1 MIIKVSKEQAKR
13 FLITKQLLCMQ
24 PKSGY
29 DGIKFVFDSLRVV
42 QYDPLN
48 PCGRNPDLVLQ
59 ARVANYHP
67 GEYEQWLYDKRQ
79 GIESYD
85 KLLCIIPIEDLSYT
99 NHNVKKVKEY
109 YETKIFFSKKKR
121 EFEELLLF
129 IEKNGPV
136 SSKDIGSTERIPG
149 TGWHGKGERWGKI
162 ALEVLWRTGQVV
174 ISKRIKGTKYYDI
187 PHKVYQ
193 DNHSVVDRELGEE
206 HILRRV
212 NSVGMLSLTRS
223 EGAWNG
229 LGETAKVSAIIKTLI
244 ENGDLTVVEIE
255 DVKTKYL
262 VLTKDIAIFEA
273 KPNFRNE
280 MIFIAPLDT
289 FVWDRRLIEEIFGF
303 RYRWE
308 VYVPASKR
316 VYGYYVLPI
325 LYKDKFVGRIEPVL
339 QGKTLIIKNLWKE
352 DGVNW
357 TKAMDKKLDAA
368 INKFREYLK
377 DDVVTKGY

>member
-1 MIIKVSKEQAKR
+1 MIMKVSKEQAKR

-99 NHNVKKVKEY
+99 NHNIKKVKEY
-109 YETKIFFSKKKR
+109 YETKFFLSEKKR
-121 EFEELLLF
+121 EFEELLIF

-174 ISKRIKGTKYYDI
+174 ISKRIKGTKHYDL
-187 PHKVYQ
+187 PHKVYEC
-193 DNHSVVDRELGEE
+193 DYFGAAMDIGEK

-212 NSVGMLSLTRS
+212 TSVGMLSVTRS
-223 EGAWNG
+223 EATWSG
-229 LGETAKVSAIIKTLI
+229 LGETAKVVSFIKALL
-244 ENGDLTVVEIE
+244 EKGELTVVEID

-262 VLTKDIAIFEA
+262 VLTKDIAIFEEI
-273 KPNFRNE
+273 PNFRDE

-289 FVWDRRLIEEIFGF
+289 LIWDRRLIEEIFGF

-308 VYVPASKR
+308 VYVPATKR
-316 VYGYYVLPI
+316 QFGYYVLPI
-325 LYKDKFVGRIEPVL
+325 LYKDRFVGRIEPVL

-368 INKFREYLK
+368 INKFREYVK
-377 DDVVTKGY
+377 ADFVTRAY